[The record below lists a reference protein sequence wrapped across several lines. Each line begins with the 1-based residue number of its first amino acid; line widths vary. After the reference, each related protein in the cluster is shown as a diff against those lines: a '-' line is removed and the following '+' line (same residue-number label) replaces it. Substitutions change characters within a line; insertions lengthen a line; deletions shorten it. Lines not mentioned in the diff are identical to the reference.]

1 MRIIY
6 IIFLFCFFFSKPIL
20 SQKISVVNIQ
30 SLIDNNIIYINTL
43 TEINNNRKKLLEK
56 FEIREKELN
65 KIFNE
70 IENSKLILNENE
82 INNQIDN
89 YNLMLKNF
97 TNLVDEFNYHYQNQ
111 ILIIREKIFKKII
124 KILEDYATNNNVELI
139 LDSTSYLIASN
150 SLDITEQINKE
161 LEKIDFRLE
170 YKDFEKN

>member
-6 IIFLFCFFFSKPIL
+6 IIFLFCFFLSKPIL
-20 SQKISVVNIQ
+20 AQKISVVNIQ

-43 TEINNNRKKLLEK
+43 TEIDNNRKKFLDK
-56 FEIREKELN
+56 FEKREKELN

-111 ILIIREKIFKKII
+111 ILTIREKIFKKII

-161 LEKIDFRLE
+161 LEKVDFRLE